1 MANSKHRAIGSY
13 IAALMNA
20 STALAGGF
28 IFENRDYSLPT
39 DRSAQLHVNVSAS
52 MPLDPGMAGISSPI
66 DYETTIELTVLT
78 RRADGVE
85 ASAAADAIWTD
96 AYARVMAD
104 RTLGGLVWALDPGEM
119 NSEPDEADTSL
130 TRLTWLIKVSH
141 RTDATSIS
149 T

>member
-1 MANSKHRAIGSY
+1 MANSKHHAIGSY
-13 IAALMNA
+13 IAALMTA
-20 STALAGGF
+20 APALAGGF
-28 IFENRDYSLPT
+28 VFENRDYALPT
-39 DRSAQLHVNVSAS
+39 DRAAQLHVNVRNSPP
-52 MPLDPGMAGISSPI
+52 MEPLAGVDSPI
-66 DYETTIELTVLT
+66 DWETTIEFTVLA

-96 AYARVMAD
+96 VYGRVMAD
-104 RTLGGLVWALDPGEM
+104 RGLGGLAWGFEPGEM